1 VLNSLVGKGG
11 GWLQGCKAIISH
23 IHNKEN
29 TVKSIKSRLH
39 PRTIIY
45 VLTIAVLAFS
55 AIFFNSFTSV
65 KAARTTVSGRTT
77 LVGSAPSWAN
87 SKNYKG
93 AADAS
98 ADIGFRLYLG
108 WSNPSAVQTLA
119 QAVSD
124 PHSSSYGHYLTPAQF
139 RQQFAPSQAQVNAVQ
154 SWLRSQG
161 FSVEYTPTNNH
172 YVSAEGTV
180 AQAEATFGTS
190 FGMYYVQGLTV
201 RSPSSDILIPSSL
214 AGIVNG
220 VIGLDDSAQ
229 FVVTN
234 HTIGDAPPPAAFVS
248 AQPCSTYWGEKQAV
262 GLTNP
267 YGSGTLPYAPCG
279 YTPAQIKGAY
289 GISGYDGSG
298 QTVAI
303 IDAYAAPTIVQ
314 DVNQW
319 STNRGLPTFHANQF
333 TQVVAP
339 GTYKHPERG
348 LKQDPQGWYGEETLD
363 VEAVHGMAPA
373 ANIVYVGAPNSF
385 QDLDA
390 ALNYVVDK
398 HAAQIVTNSYGFNT
412 ELLAPGYI
420 KPYEDTILQGVVEG
434 IGIYFSS
441 GDNSDESLVEGYATT
456 DWPASSP
463 FVTAVG
469 GTSLAV
475 GASNNYLFETGWGST
490 TSSWTGTAWSS
501 TPPGSWIYGAGGG
514 VSQIFAEPSYQ
525 VGVVP
530 NAVFTAQGRTG
541 RAVPDISA
549 IADPNTGYLIGET
562 QTFPDGSV
570 KYSEYRL
577 GGTSLSSPIMA
588 GIMALADQAAGHPH
602 GFANPVF
609 YSLAGS
615 ASFTDIVNP
624 ASTVA
629 VVRTN
634 YNNSVDASAGLN
646 YGLRTMNQTLSLQTT
661 PGYDDVTGL
670 GTPTSFFLSMLSH

>member
-1 VLNSLVGKGG
+1 LRNRKGLFG
-11 GWLQGCKAIISH
+11 IVA
-23 IHNKEN
+23 
-29 TVKSIKSRLH
+29 
-39 PRTIIY
+39 
-45 VLTIAVLAFS
+45 ALALIGFAMLGSSVFS
-55 AIFFNSFTSV
+55 AR
-65 KAARTTVSGRTT
+65 AAASSRTT
-77 LVGSAPSWAN
+77 LPGSAPSWAN
-87 SKNYKG
+87 SKNYVG
-93 AADAS
+93 NADPN

-108 WSNPSAVQTLA
+108 WNNPSAVEAIA

-124 PHSSSYGHYLTPAQF
+124 PHNPSYGQYLTPAQF
-139 RQQFAPSQAQVNAVQ
+139 RQQFAPPQAQVGAVQ
-154 SWLRSQG
+154 SWLRNQG
-161 FSVEYTPTNNH
+161 FTVEYTPTNNH

-180 AQAEATFGTS
+180 AQAEAAFGAG
-190 FGMYYVQGLTV
+190 FGMYNVQNLTV
-201 RSPSSDILIPSSL
+201 RSPSSDVSIPSSL
-214 AGIVNG
+214 AGIVSG

-229 FVVTN
+229 FVFTN
-234 HTIGDAPPPAAFVS
+234 HTTGDAPPPAAFVS
-248 AQPCSTYWGEKQAV
+248 AQPCSTYWGQQQAV
-262 GLTNP
+262 GFTNP
-267 YGSGTLPYAPCG
+267 YGAGALPYAPCG
-279 YTPAQIKGAY
+279 YTPAQVKGAY

-314 DVNQW
+314 DVSQW

-339 GTYKHPERG
+339 GTYHHPERG
-348 LKQDPQGWYGEETLD
+348 LKQNPQVWYGEETLD

-373 ANIVYVGAPNSF
+373 ADVVYVGAPNNF

-390 ALNYVVDK
+390 ALNHVVDRRL
-398 HAAQIVTNSYGFNT
+398 AQIVTNSYGFNT
-412 ELLAPGYI
+412 EDLPPGYI
-420 KPYEDTILQGVVEG
+420 KPYEDIILQGVTEG

-441 GDNSDESLVEGYATT
+441 GDNSDESLVEGFRTT

-475 GASNNYLFETGWGST
+475 GASNNYLFETGWGTT
-490 TSSWTGTAWSS
+490 TSSWTGTTWSP
-501 TPPGSWIYGAGGG
+501 TPPGPWLYGAGGG
-514 VSQIFAEPSYQ
+514 VSSIFAEPSYQ

-530 NAVFTAQGRTG
+530 GSVFTAQGRTG
-541 RAVPDISA
+541 RAVPDIA
-549 IADPNTGYLIGET
+549 AFADPNTGYLIGET
-562 QTFPDGSV
+562 QTFPDGTV
-570 KYSEYRL
+570 KYSEYRI

-602 GFANPVF
+602 GFANPLF

-615 ASFTDIVNP
+615 TAFTDIVSP

-634 YNNSVDASAGLN
+634 YVNGVDASAGLA
-646 YGLRTMNQTLSLQTT
+646 YRLRTMNQTLSLQTT

-670 GTPTSFFLSMLSH
+670 GTPTSSFLSALH